1 MSFAWIA
8 LLGCAVEL
16 SELLSQPETYV
27 SFVTLLLMEVVLGI
41 DNIVFITILAGKLP
55 RAEQIKARRIGVAV
69 ALVSRI
75 ALLFAISWVIG
86 LQDTLFEAFG
96 HAFTGR
102 GIILILG
109 GLFLIAKATREIYE
123 NVERPD
129 DDHSLESADTGV
141 DPDDPEQKRQV
152 RRLMTSIM
160 IQILL
165 LDVVFSLDS
174 VITAVGMAEH
184 VPVMIAAMVG
194 AVLIMIVFVGPI
206 GDFVEEHATIRVLA
220 LAFLVLIGVM
230 LLVEGMGGHVSKG
243 YIYFAMAFSLGI
255 ELVNMRMRKRAKK
268 AAEA

>member
-1 MSFAWIA
+1 
-8 LLGCAVEL
+8 
-16 SELLSQPETYV
+16 
-27 SFVTLLLMEVVLGI
+27 MEVVLGI

-55 RAEQIKARRIGVAV
+55 REEQLKARRIGVAV
-69 ALVSRI
+69 ALISRI
-75 ALLFAISWVIG
+75 ALLFAINWIIG
-86 LQDTLFEAFG
+86 LQAPLFEAFG
-96 HAFTGR
+96 HVFTGR

-129 DDHSLESADTGV
+129 DPSLESADTGV

-184 VPVMIAAMVG
+184 LPVMVAAMVG
-194 AVLIMIVFVGPI
+194 AVLIMMIFVGPI

-255 ELVNMRMRKRAKK
+255 ELVNMRMRKSAKK
-268 AAEA
+268 AAGA